1 MGILTGL
8 YLGGILAFIQPLI
21 WTVILLTILHLW
33 GRVPHKKSTDKEER
47 K

>member
-8 YLGGILAFIQPLI
+8 YLGGILAFIQPLL
-21 WTVILLTILHLW
+21 WAGILLTILHLW
-33 GRVPHKKSTDKEER
+33 GRVPHRKDKEGR